1 MAEQGNTMSA
11 LMRARLVI
19 TAALV
24 CLLVASLVPG
34 ALASKPA
41 DSAALPLT
49 VASASL
55 TQSAQQ
61 LVLKLR
67 TTTPFSTV
75 ALRRQGR
82 SLCLLIEAVKGGVTG
97 RLCVI
102 APVKGRPH
110 PRLVYQAYTGGQ
122 PQRARVVAATVRR
135 AGADGL
141 SATFLPSV
149 FGNAYRP
156 IRWQVQSTLSRAHCT
171 PVGAG
176 SHPTRVCQTL
186 YPARGALATLHT
198 PQLIGCVPSGPAFVN
213 SGPSTRREIAL
224 TFDDGPWYDTP
235 QFLDILEHYHVP
247 ATFFEIGEQISTY
260 GEGGAIERRMLA
272 DGDMVG
278 DHSWSHPDLSGAGAF
293 ARGQILQTASAIQTA
308 TDGFRPCLFRAPYGA
323 VSGALISEARSLGFT
338 TIQWDVDTVDWSRPG
353 TATIESRAIGGAH
366 PGAIILQ
373 HDGGGDRSETLAA
386 LPDEITT
393 LTREGYHFV
402 TVTQLLGQKLL
413 YK

>member
-1 MAEQGNTMSA
+1 
-11 LMRARLVI
+11 MRARTVI
-19 TAALV
+19 VIATALV
-24 CLLVASLVPG
+24 CLLTASLVPG
-34 ALASKPA
+34 VVAAKPA
-41 DSAALPLT
+41 GGSAAPLS
-49 VASASL
+49 VATASL

-61 LVLKLR
+61 LVFKLR
-67 TTTPFSTV
+67 TTTSFSTV

-82 SLCLLIEAVKGGVTG
+82 SLCLLIEAVKGGVSG

-110 PRLVYQAYTGGQ
+110 PRLVYQPYKGGQ
-122 PQRARVVAATVRR
+122 PQRAKVIAAAVRR
-135 AGADGL
+135 SGTNGL
-141 SATFLPSV
+141 TATFLPSV
-149 FGNAYRP
+149 FGNTYQS
-156 IRWQVQSTLSRAHCT
+156 IRWQVQNTLSRAHCT

-176 SHPTRVCQTL
+176 SNPDRLCETL
-186 YPARGALATLHT
+186 YPAQGRLARLHA
-198 PQLIGCVPSGPAFVN
+198 PQVVGCVPSGPAYVT
-213 SGPSTRREIAL
+213 SGPTSGREIAL

-235 QFLDILEHYHVP
+235 QFLDILERYHVP

-278 DHSWSHPDLSGAGAF
+278 DHTWSHPDVSGAGAF
-293 ARGQILQTASAIQTA
+293 ARGQILSTASAIRAA
-308 TDGFRPCLFRAPYGA
+308 THGFTPCLFRAPGGA

-338 TIQWDVDTVDWSRPG
+338 TIEWDVDTVDWSRPG
-353 TATIESRAIGGAH
+353 TATIERRAIGGAH

-393 LTREGYHFV
+393 LQREGYHFV
-402 TVTQLLGQKLL
+402 TVTQLLGQQLI

>member
-1 MAEQGNTMSA
+1 MSA
-11 LMRARLVI
+11 LMRARLVL
-19 TAALV
+19 TTVLV
-24 CLLVASLVPG
+24 CLLAASLVPG

-41 DSAALPLT
+41 AGATVPLA

-61 LVLKLR
+61 LVFKLR

-82 SLCLLIEAVKGGVTG
+82 SLCLLIEAVKRGVTG

-110 PRLVYQAYTGGQ
+110 PRLVYQPSGGQ
-122 PQRARVVAATVRR
+122 PQPARVVAATVRR

-141 SATFLPSV
+141 TATFLPSV

-156 IRWQVQSTLSRAHCT
+156 IRWQVQNTLSRAHCT

-176 SHPTRVCQTL
+176 SNPSRVCQTL
-186 YPARGALATLHT
+186 YPARGRLATLHV
-198 PQLIGCVPSGPAFVN
+198 PQLVGCVPSGPAFVN
-213 SGPSTRREIAL
+213 SGPTTGREIAL

-235 QFLDILEHYHVP
+235 QFLDILERYHVP

-272 DGDMVG
+272 DGDMIG
-278 DHSWSHPDLSGAGAF
+278 DHTWSHPDVSGAGAF
-293 ARGQILQTASAIQTA
+293 ARGQILSAASAIRAA
-308 TDGFRPCLFRAPYGA
+308 TNGFMPCLFRAPYGA

-353 TATIESRAIGGAH
+353 TATIERRAIGGAH

-393 LTREGYHFV
+393 LLREGYHFV
-402 TVTQLLGQKLL
+402 TITQMLGQKLI

>member
-1 MAEQGNTMSA
+1 MSA
-11 LMRARLVI
+11 LMRPRLVI
-19 TAALV
+19 AAALV
-24 CLLVASLVPG
+24 CLLVASVVPG
-34 ALASKPA
+34 ALASKPVDGTVA
-41 DSAALPLT
+41 PAVPLT

-61 LVLKLR
+61 LVFKLR

-82 SLCLLIEAVKGGVTG
+82 SLCLLLEAVKGGVTG

-102 APVKGRPH
+102 APVKGRSQ
-110 PRLVYQAYTGGQ
+110 PRLVYQAYSGGQ

-141 SATFLPSV
+141 TATFLPSV

-156 IRWQVQSTLSRAHCT
+156 IRWQVQNTLSRARCT
-171 PVGAG
+171 PARGG
-176 SHPTRVCQTL
+176 SNPGRLCETL
-186 YPARGALATLHT
+186 YPARGKLATLHT
-198 PQLIGCVPSGPAFVN
+198 PQLVGCVPSGPAFVN
-213 SGPSTRREIAL
+213 SGPTTGREIAL

-235 QFLDILEHYHVP
+235 QFLDILERYHVP

-278 DHSWSHPDLSGAGAF
+278 DHTWSHPDVSGAGTF
-293 ARGQILQTASAIQTA
+293 ARDQIEETAAAIRSATH
-308 TDGFRPCLFRAPYGA
+308 GFTPCLFRAPYGA

-353 TATIESRAIGGAH
+353 TATIEQRAIGGAH

-393 LTREGYHFV
+393 LLREGYHFV
-402 TVTQLLGQKLL
+402 TVTQLLGQKLI